1 MYFIP
6 IKKKRIDFEERDV
19 RRSSYNFFL
28 TIVPSLTSD
37 YYFYT
42 IAVEIPRFSNEE
54 RREKKKRRLCEFSSP
69 WTTGMKGAVIRLS
82 RNSRNT
88 SRVKAQPAVNY
99 CREQTSMNTRHLRF
113 SWHVSLH
120 LFRHWP
126 PSLPSPWFLSSRK
139 YRGIGNRNRR
149 RRDSLLQLAE
159 FNYVKLMTKGKREM

>member
-1 MYFIP
+1 MFVNVGLLFLYN
-6 IKKKRIDFEERDV
+6 
-19 RRSSYNFFL
+19 RSWNSKIL
-28 TIVPSLTSD
+28 Q
-37 YYFYT
+37 
-42 IAVEIPRFSNEE
+42 
-54 RREKKKRRLCEFSSP
+54 RREKKCRLCEFSSP

-126 PSLPSPWFLSSRK
+126 IPSPPHDFYLRENIGELEIATGGGGTRYSNWPSLITWNWWQRGKEKCNTLEYENFLYSMNIK
-139 YRGIGNRNRR
+139 WQ
-149 RRDSLLQLAE
+149 SLSWL
-159 FNYVKLMTKGKREM
+159 